1 MSLLSLWDINSST
14 CTWCA
19 AGICCGVSKRNQVYN
34 VLLFVIW
41 PFWCIKRSGY
51 IELFSVFFSTHFF
64 SFLSSHLHRSLS
76 VVPLFNYSTF
86 SLKWLQTIQITCTF
100 SPIDI
105 FDEGKFTIA
114 HRIIFETK
122 NNLKRMKQIWMLVTI
137 RWTWIGMLKYQTM
150 ILINIIASLDL
161 WASFFCC
168 LSSVTSSSNMKFWC
182 ISLFAT
188 LSYIWVICFAWHFF
202 PRAHFPNGNDANDF
216 MHKWD
221 FTLCTRNGD
230 ERIILA
236 ISHTHTQQ
244 SFLLST
250 FLFVSFSLLLL
261 SLFSRWFC
269 IALFFV
275 RLWF

>member
-1 MSLLSLWDINSST
+1 MCCRNLLRCQQKKPSVQRASVCHLTILMHQTIRIHRAFLWFFFRRISFPS
-14 CTWCA
+14 
-19 AGICCGVSKRNQVYN
+19 Y
-34 VLLFVIW
+34 LLIFTD
-41 PFWCIKRSGY
+41 
-51 IELFSVFFSTHFF
+51 LSV
-64 SFLSSHLHRSLS
+64 SFLSLTIPHFHWNDSKLSKSHAHFRQL
-76 VVPLFNYSTF
+76 
-86 SLKWLQTIQITCTF
+86 TIV
-100 SPIDI
+100 I
-105 FDEGKFTIA
+105 FVDGKFTIA

>member
-1 MSLLSLWDINSST
+1 MLQEFVAVSAKETKCTTCFCLSFDHFDASNDPDTSSFSLFFFRRISFPSYLLIFTDLS
-14 CTWCA
+14 
-19 AGICCGVSKRNQVYN
+19 V
-34 VLLFVIW
+34 
-41 PFWCIKRSGY
+41 
-51 IELFSVFFSTHFF
+51 
-64 SFLSSHLHRSLS
+64 SFLSLTIPHFHWNDSKLSKSHAHFRQL
-76 VVPLFNYSTF
+76 
-86 SLKWLQTIQITCTF
+86 TIV
-100 SPIDI
+100 I
-105 FDEGKFTIA
+105 FVDGKFTIA